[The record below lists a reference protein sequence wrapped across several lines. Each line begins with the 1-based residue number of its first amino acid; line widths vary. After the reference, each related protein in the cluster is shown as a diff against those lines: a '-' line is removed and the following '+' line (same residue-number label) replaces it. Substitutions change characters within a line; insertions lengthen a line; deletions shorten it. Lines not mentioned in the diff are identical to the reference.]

1 MATPENKA
9 KIEYLERYKLLEKE
23 VARLCDEY
31 ARWTERATV
40 LSPTITDMPKGGGQ
54 SDPVQRAVIAMC
66 DLGADI
72 GKKMDTLSRVRCE
85 IECALQSIEDG
96 TLRLLMEYRY
106 LNGMTWEEVA
116 VKMNYNY
123 RWVLRLHG
131 RALAAME
138 INRP

>member
-31 ARWTERATV
+31 ARWMERATV
-40 LSPTITDMPKGGGQ
+40 LSPAITDMPKGGGQ

-72 GKKMDTLSRVRCE
+72 GKKMDALSRVRCE
-85 IECALQSIEDG
+85 IECSLQSIEDG

>member
-31 ARWTERATV
+31 ARWMERATV

-72 GKKMDTLSRVRCE
+72 GKKMDALSRVRCD
-85 IECALQSIEDG
+85 IECSLQSIEDG

-116 VKMNYNY
+116 VKMNYSW
-123 RWVLRLHG
+123 RQVIRLHG
-131 RALAAME
+131 KALAKFRMS
-138 INRP
+138 